1 MKNLEILEY
10 QDGSVHCCGDE
21 PQLFAPAVTMPVL
34 MLQVLED
41 AWTKNP
47 EDAQKTFDLI
57 SNAWKELFWIEN
69 STKRFRDGYNHFG
82 KHPEKVLGFY
92 DKHLK

>member
-1 MKNLEILEY
+1 MGAYTAAEMN
-10 QDGSVHCCGDE
+10 
-21 PQLFAPAVTMPVL
+21 PQLFASAVTMPVL
-34 MLQVLED
+34 MFQVLED

-57 SNAWKELFWIEN
+57 SSAEKELFRIEN
-69 STKRFRDGYNHFG
+69 TTKRFRDGYNHFG
-82 KHPEKVLGFY
+82 KHPEKVLGFF

>member
-1 MKNLEILEY
+1 M
-10 QDGSVHCCGDE
+10 GSYTAAE
-21 PQLFAPAVTMPVL
+21 MNPQLFASAVTMPVL
-34 MLQVLED
+34 MFQVLED

-57 SNAWKELFWIEN
+57 SSAEKELLWIEN
-69 STKRFRDGYNHFG
+69 TTKRFRDGYNHFG
-82 KHPEKVLGFY
+82 KHPEKVLGFF